1 MEGMEVLH
9 EHVAGIDVHRKS
21 LSVCVRHVGA
31 DRRIRQEV
39 RTFGTM
45 TRDLLELRDWLQTEG
60 VTHVAMEA
68 TGVLWKPVYNLLEDR
83 VEVLL
88 VNARHVHQ
96 VEGRKTDVKD
106 CQWLAQLLACGLL
119 RASFIPPKPQREL
132 RDLTRMRA
140 QLIAGRTQ
148 VVNRLHK
155 VLEDANIQLGAV
167 ASDILGK
174 SGREMIEALIKGEQ
188 NIETMAQMARRRM
201 RAKLPQL
208 RLALDGRVNEHHQ
221 FLLEILLD
229 QYDGID
235 HQIERL
241 TARIEKVCAS
251 FAPAIEKIVE
261 IPGYDQTSAQN
272 VVAEIGTDM
281 SRFGDDDHLCSWA
294 TICPGNHQ
302 SAGKQTS
309 GRTVKGNRW
318 LKAALCQSAWA
329 AARTKNSYFGAQFH
343 RLAGRRG
350 KKRAVIAVAHAQL
363 KVIYHLLSSAQS
375 YQDLGADYFL
385 KLNADRAARY
395 HRKVLESLGYT
406 VIPPEAD
413 KAA

>member
-1 MEGMEVLH
+1 MDGMEALH
-9 EHVAGIDVHRKS
+9 EHVGGIDVHRKS
-21 LSVCVRHVGA
+21 LSVCVRHVRA
-31 DRRIRQEV
+31 DRRVRQEV

-45 TRDLLELRDWLQTEG
+45 TRELLALRDWLEAEG

-68 TGVLWKPVYNLLEDR
+68 TGVLWKPVYNLLEGR

-88 VNARHVHQ
+88 VNARHVKQ

-106 CQWLAQLLACGLL
+106 CRWLAQLLSCGLL

-132 RDLTRMRA
+132 RDLTRMRS
-140 QLIAGRTQ
+140 QLVGERTQ

-167 ASDILGK
+167 ASDILGM
-174 SGREMIEALIKGEQ
+174 SGRQMIEALIAGEQ

-208 RLALDGRVNEHHQ
+208 RLALEGHVSEHHR
-221 FLLEILLD
+221 FLLQMLLE

-235 HQIERL
+235 RQIDRL
-241 TARIEKVCAS
+241 TQRIEAVCVPLAQ
-251 FAPAIEKIVE
+251 AIRKIMD
-261 IPGYDQTSAQN
+261 IPGYDRTSAQN
-272 VVAEIGTDM
+272 VIAEIGTDM
-281 SRFGDDDHLCSWA
+281 SRFPDDDHLCSWA

-302 SAGKQTS
+302 SAGKSTS

-318 LKAALCQSAWA
+318 LKSALSQSAWA
-329 AARTKNSYFGAQFH
+329 AARTKQSYFGAQFH
-343 RLAGRRG
+343 RIAARRG
-350 KKRAVIAVAHAQL
+350 KKRAVLAVAHAQL
-363 KVIYHLLSSAQS
+363 KVIYHLLSTDQG

-385 KLNADRAARY
+385 KLNAAHAARY

-406 VIPPEAD
+406 VVAPDTHEA
-413 KAA
+413 A

>member
-9 EHVAGIDVHRKS
+9 GHVAGIDVHRKS
-21 LSVCVRHVGA
+21 LSVCVRHVGP
-31 DRRIRQEV
+31 DRRVRQEV

-45 TRDLLELRDWLQTEG
+45 TQDLLALRDWLEVEQ

-68 TGVLWKPVYNLLEDR
+68 TGVLWKPVHNLLEDR

-88 VNARHVHQ
+88 VNARHVKQ

-106 CQWLAQLLACGLL
+106 CQWLAQLLSCGLL
-119 RASFIPPKPQREL
+119 RASFIPPKPQRQL
-132 RDLTRMRA
+132 RDLTRMRS
-140 QLIAGRTQ
+140 QLVGERTR
-148 VVNRLHK
+148 VVNRIHK

-167 ASDILGK
+167 ASDILGQ

-208 RLALDGRVNEHHQ
+208 RLALEGRVSEHHR
-221 FLLEILLD
+221 FLLQMLLE
-229 QYDGID
+229 QYDGTD
-235 HQIERL
+235 SQIGRL
-241 TARIEKVCAS
+241 TRRIEVVCVP

-261 IPGYDQTSAQN
+261 LPGYSQTSAEN
-272 VVAEIGTDM
+272 VVAEIGADM
-281 SRFGDDDHLCSWA
+281 SRFPSDDHLCSWA

-329 AARTKNSYFGAQFH
+329 AARTKDSYFGAQFH

-363 KVIYHLLSSAQS
+363 KVIYHLLSSDQS
-375 YQDLGADYFL
+375 YKDLGSDYFL
-385 KLNADRAARY
+385 KLNARRVVRY
-395 HRKVLESLGYT
+395 HRKVLESMGYT
-406 VIPPEAD
+406 VIPPQADEA
-413 KAA
+413 A

>member
-9 EHVAGIDVHRKS
+9 GHVAGIDVHRKS

-31 DRRIRQEV
+31 DRRVRQEV

-45 TRDLLELRDWLQTEG
+45 TRDLLALRDWLQAEG

-68 TGVLWKPVYNLLEDR
+68 TGVLWKPVHNLVEGR

-88 VNARHVHQ
+88 VNARHVKQ

-106 CQWLAQLLACGLL
+106 CQWLAQLLSCGLL
-119 RASFIPPKPQREL
+119 RASFIPPKPQRQL
-132 RDLTRMRA
+132 RDLTRMRS
-140 QLIAGRTQ
+140 QLVGERTR

-167 ASDILGK
+167 ASDILGM
-174 SGREMIEALIKGEQ
+174 SGRAMIEALIRGEQ
-188 NIETMAQMARRRM
+188 DIETMAQMARRRM
-201 RAKLPQL
+201 RAKIPQL
-208 RLALDGRVNEHHQ
+208 RLALEGRISEHHR
-221 FLLEILLD
+221 FLLQMLLEQD
-229 QYDGID
+229 DGID
-235 HQIERL
+235 GQIGRL
-241 TARIEKVCAS
+241 TERIEAVCVP

-281 SRFGDDDHLCSWA
+281 SRFPSDDHLCSWA

-329 AARTKNSYFGAQFH
+329 ATRTKDSYFGAQFH

-363 KVIYHLLSSAQS
+363 KVIYHLLSSEQS
-375 YQDLGADYFL
+375 YHDLGGDYFL
-385 KLNADRAARY
+385 KLNARRAARY
-395 HRKVLESLGYT
+395 HRKVLESMGYT
-406 VIPPEAD
+406 IIPPEANE
-413 KAA
+413 AA

>member
-45 TRDLLELRDWLQTEG
+45 TRDLLEVRDWLQAER

-88 VNARHVHQ
+88 VNARHVKQ

-140 QLIAGRTQ
+140 QLVAGRTQ

-174 SGREMIEALIKGEQ
+174 SGREMIEALIQGER
-188 NIETMAQMARRRM
+188 NVETMAQMARRRM

-241 TARIEKVCAS
+241 TARIENVCAS

-281 SRFGDDDHLCSWA
+281 SRFGDDEHLCSWA

-302 SAGKQTS
+302 SAGKQTH

-329 AARTKNSYFGAQFH
+329 AACTKNSYFGAQFH

-363 KVIYHLLSSAQS
+363 KVIYHLLSSEQS

-385 KLNADRAARY
+385 KRNADRAARY